1 MNNSYKFL
9 KKKEEENN
17 SFTTNFTLLLSNI
30 PFQLD
35 NNFQDCVHNNSE
47 LEQKEFEN
55 FFFKDEF
62 NINNISNPFMT
73 PNNSFIFQSEEEKEN
88 FKKENINNVK
98 FIVKKKIFNI
108 EKKKKLGRLKKCS
121 NKMGKHDKSNIDN
134 IIRKFKVFLTKN
146 IYNYLNDSF
155 EVNKN
160 KKLDK
165 RVKVI
170 KYIAS
175 RFTKSVK
182 RNFNLNWLNTK
193 VKDYFSNVVSSR
205 FFTLDNQY
213 NKNLIKKIYKI
224 GKEKKAIEI
233 LDKSI
238 NDFHQIYINDDKEN
252 KYIGFKTI
260 KDDIKKLREKG
271 ETEEYIE
278 KYKYVS
284 ENIKKIFTDIHPR
297 NRKRKM
303 KNN

>member
-1 MNNSYKFL
+1 MNISNKFL

-17 SFTTNFTLLLSNI
+17 SFTTNFTILFPNI

-35 NNFQDCVHNNSE
+35 NNFQDSLQNNSE

-62 NINNISNPFMT
+62 NINNISNSFMI
-73 PNNSFIFQSEEEKEN
+73 PNNSLVFQSEEEKRN
-88 FKKENINNVK
+88 FKKENENNVK

-108 EKKKKLGRLKKCS
+108 EKKKKLGRLKKYS

-146 IYNYLNDSF
+146 IFNYLNDSF
-155 EVNKN
+155 EINEN
-160 KKLDK
+160 RKLDK
-165 RVKVI
+165 KVKVI
-170 KYIAS
+170 KYIAA

-182 RNFNLNWLNTK
+182 RNFNLDWLNSK

-213 NKNLIKKIYKI
+213 NKNLINKIYKK

-233 LDKSI
+233 LDKTI

-252 KYIGFKTI
+252 KYVGFKTI
-260 KDDIKKLREKG
+260 KDDIQKLREKG

-284 ENIKKIFTDIHPR
+284 KNIKKIFTDIHPR

>member
-73 PNNSFIFQSEEEKEN
+73 PNNSFIFQSEEEKGN

>member
-17 SFTTNFTLLLSNI
+17 SFTTNFTVLLSNI

-73 PNNSFIFQSEEEKEN
+73 PNNSFIFQSEEEKGN